1 MAWDRTKI
9 LEVRLEDLIKGD
21 TYLGR
26 PIIKRDTPIDGG
38 VYLGGSERE
47 AIVVNSQKA
56 PYLNYAYLVAQEKA
70 LHKGKIR
77 KTLIPGATYLIV
89 QELLSFDSSGVDEII
104 KDCKND
110 QKISLGA
117 FLQEGKGV
125 CRHMALLAA
134 FILEKFQKEGH
145 LNGKVSVDRNSLY
158 PGAHAWCRYTNSA
171 GKVFILDAAQKYF
184 GTLEDSPKHATW
196 HYFRDSDLK

>member
-9 LEVRLEDLIKGD
+9 LELRLEDVIKND

-26 PIIKRDTPIDGG
+26 PIIKRDAPIDGG

-47 AIVVNSQKA
+47 ALVVNSQKA
-56 PYLNYAYLVAQEKA
+56 PWLNHAYLVACEKTR
-70 LHKGKIR
+70 HKGKIK
-77 KTLIPGATYLIV
+77 KTLIPGATYLTV
-89 QELLSFDSSGVDEII
+89 RELLSFDSPAVD
-104 KDCKND
+104 KLTRDYPAD
-110 QKISLGA
+110 QKVSLGH